1 MGRHVLIVVRRGHI
15 TIAAQGRE
23 PVVCSQGYACHSLH
37 GPFDV
42 HVPRTKQA
50 EYIVITYRMI
60 PENNPWTLF
69 GPLSTMSEIKIHYML
84 DELIRTAE
92 EIHTHS
98 EAEEAAQQFRKRMI
112 LERILFIFL
121 YESRMQQD
129 EKSSSQSVE
138 ETLSY
143 INEHYMLKL
152 TLPLIARRAGMSE
165 GHYTVLFKQHT
176 GMTMTSYLRKL
187 RIEKARQM
195 FRQTRLPG
203 ISVSAV
209 GAIGFIGLIAPHI
222 ARSLVG
228 ARARWLIPL
237 ASLVGADLMLLLG
250 DCLGRIL
257 IVPREVP
264 VGIMTAVLGAPYFV
278 YLLRR
283 ERHRSCS

>member
-1 MGRHVLIVVRRGHI
+1 MSFQQLISVIPAFEQVESRQTSHTIDCPMGRHVLIVVRRGHI

-176 GMTMTSYLRKL
+176 GMTMSSYLRKL

-195 FRQTRLPG
+195 FRQTRLPAKE
-203 ISVSAV
+203 IALTV
-209 GAIGFIGLIAPHI
+209 GF
-222 ARSLVG
+222 S
-228 ARARWLIPL
+228 
-237 ASLVGADLMLLLG
+237 D
-250 DCLGRIL
+250 
-257 IVPREVP
+257 
-264 VGIMTAVLGAPYFV
+264 YFHFSRV
-278 YLLRR
+278 FKQETGCTPTDFMKSELKI
-283 ERHRSCS
+283 